1 MQQFQIQ
8 LYRPQSGLLLW
19 ELGNLPIKIP
29 IAALSI
35 VATQLKRDLTEE
47 ELCGYYLCTKCTST
61 ISCALLTFH
70 SFGDTGQNFAQTL
83 LVRFEELYGE
93 EMNDFELAVD
103 ASLYINF
110 KHELA
115 YCIRQASQ
123 SVISDILQTDRSVT
137 YILCALQKSS
147 NIYTLLCSTRKDA
160 DDSVDEV
167 SLLSSIAPSSDAE
180 KLFFEKLKDQ
190 HYQLSSHTTVIL
202 TISNKLSSL
211 SLYTF
216 GRLALVIKHMK
227 QTPPRDITT
236 LIIPG
241 LCFLCDMFEKYDA

>member
-1 MQQFQIQ
+1 M
-8 LYRPQSGLLLW
+8 
-19 ELGNLPIKIP
+19 
-29 IAALSI
+29 SI

-47 ELCGYYLCTKCTST
+47 ELCGYYLYTKSIST
-61 ISCALLTFH
+61 ISCAVLTSH
-70 SFGDTGQNFAQTL
+70 SLGDTGKYFAQTL
-83 LVRFEELYGE
+83 LVRFGELYGE

-103 ASLYINF
+103 ASLYVNF

-123 SVISDILQTDRSVT
+123 SVISDILLTDRSVT
-137 YILCALQKSS
+137 YVLCALQKKF

-180 KLFFEKLKDQ
+180 KHFFEKLK
-190 HYQLSSHTTVIL
+190 YQLSGHTTVIL

-211 SLYTF
+211 SLYIF

-241 LCFLCDMFEKYDA
+241 LSFLCDMFEKYDA